1 MADRDQL
8 DRGFSRLEPEARA
21 LIVLHHYLDLPSSL
35 ERWLRVQSTFSGRIA
50 PMGRLAWCLVAIALI
65 VLAATVL
72 LLAGV
77 GQRRLP
83 HFGSAANGAILFVD
97 GTDLKIAGADGAKVR
112 TAGTLPAGVE
122 SLTFSPDGLR
132 LAYRTTGT
140 PASIVIADVDGTN
153 PLDVTIG
160 ATVAAS
166 AQVATGGPFAW
177 SPNSK
182 QLAFA
187 RNVAAGQRT
196 IDPVNADGS
205 HLTQLIPDSSSGP
218 SDSYDPAW
226 SPDGAWI
233 SYFATEPAGFVGIN
247 VIRPDGRDARRL
259 PTSVV
264 NPDDVEMSWSPDP
277 ARSRLAYVTG
287 GYVKIFDLVTN
298 ADTVVGDGYLGVL
311 VARCPTHCVVVR
323 RNVDR
328 SRGRRACEPGDA
340 RASVSA
346 REQLQMLR
354 ALGPRRQGDLRA
366 GPVVTRRGHDLRDRR
381 DRDVDRLRAG
391 GRRLAPSPSH
401 PDAGSRRPALGTP
414 GAGRLAHAATDLLQ
428 PLIDSM
434 TWG

>member
-1 MADRDQL
+1 MTARDDFNRTVSDWL
-8 DRGFSRLEPEARA
+8 DEKTGRRA
-21 LIVLHHYLDLPSSL
+21 PDYLDAVLARTSRTRQRPAWSSL
-35 ERWLRVQSTFSGRIA
+35 ERWLPVQSTFSGRIA
-50 PMGRLAWCLVAIALI
+50 PMGRLAWSLVAIALI

-112 TAGTLPAGVE
+112 TAGTLPAGIE

-140 PASIVIADVDGTN
+140 PASIVIADADGTN

-196 IDPVNADGS
+196 IDLVNADGS
-205 HLTQLIPDSSSGP
+205 HLTQLVPDPPSGP

-277 ARSRLAYVTG
+277 AQSRLAYVTG

-298 ADTVVGDGYLGVL
+298 ADTVVGDGYWASWSPDAQRIAWWSGGTWIARVDDVL
-311 VARCPTHCVVVR
+311 ANQAMPVRPFPLVNSFRCSGHWELAGKAICAPARWSPDGAMIFGIDVTGTSIVFAR
-323 RNVDR
+323 VD
-328 SRGRRACEPGDA
+328 G
-340 RASVSA
+340 ASPPRTVGLDHPIDLA
-346 REQLQMLR
+346 N
-354 ALGPRRQGDLRA
+354 GPRGQVA
-366 GPVVTRRGHDLRDRR
+366 WQPV
-381 DRDVDRLRAG
+381 
-391 GRRLAPSPSH
+391 AP
-401 PDAGSRRPALGTP
+401 
-414 GAGRLAHAATDLLQ
+414 
-428 PLIDSM
+428 
-434 TWG
+434 